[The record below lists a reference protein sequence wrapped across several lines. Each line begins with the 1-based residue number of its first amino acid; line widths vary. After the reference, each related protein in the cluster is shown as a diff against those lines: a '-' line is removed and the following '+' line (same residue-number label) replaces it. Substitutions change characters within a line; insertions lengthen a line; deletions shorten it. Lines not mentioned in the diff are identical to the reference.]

1 VIFYSWS
8 RFPTEVRELT
18 ILRSLLADRY
28 GKDFMALAA
37 ENRLADVK
45 VPERLVKGL
54 RVRPPSAE
62 LVESYLREI
71 ARAYKVSW
79 SGLGSDSH
87 LDEKDEEEGLADI
100 PGEFRGGDGEGGD
113 EGDVPEGRRRAS
125 DTAELTRATP
135 PRGIHAHQLSG
146 KSPVS
151 VAPPG
156 PRSDNPNPRVK
167 VPDEN
172 DNAYGG
178 SSPSPSPAPRG
189 AKADKS
195 GIPEVDELTR
205 RFAALK
211 R

>member
-1 VIFYSWS
+1 
-8 RFPTEVRELT
+8 
-18 ILRSLLADRY
+18 
-28 GKDFMALAA
+28 MALAS
-37 ENRLADVK
+37 ENKLADVK

-71 ARAYKVSW
+71 ARAYKVPW
-79 SGLGSDSH
+79 G
-87 LDEKDEEEGLADI
+87 EEEGDEEVEAVLEEVL
-100 PGEFRGGDGEGGD
+100 GEDTGGEERPDDND
-113 EGDVPEGRRRAS
+113 EGDVGEVVRRAS
-125 DTAELTRATP
+125 ETAELTRATP
-135 PRGIHAHQLSG
+135 PRGLHQLQG

-167 VPDEN
+167 VPGDS
-172 DNAYGG
+172 DNNASTEI
-178 SSPSPSPAPRG
+178 SSPSPAQRG
-189 AKADKS
+189 GKSKS
-195 GIPEVDELTR
+195 GIPEVDELTK